1 MPLDY
6 LDTDLD
12 VLRLFLDVVLSSEDA
27 APDWDES
34 NRTEAISIDD
44 MRAVDSL
51 GESRGDR
58 EHSFSSP
65 LTKTGASAHKD
76 GCTHLF
82 RYILDPE
89 PAQVC
94 FSFPLLL
101 TTTAFLYPPF
111 NFLFLNMHAERA
123 FILVAGQ
130 HIQVADFGFNV
141 SQANADECGTW
152 CNTVTGQSMVSG
164 PSTSGRRH
172 SSHASI
178 RDDLAGGCCLDTED
192 SQLSRNHAAATGVA
206 AARNSHD
213 RHAHAY
219 RQTHEG
225 RELRSVPQVCDFRLS
240 TITQ

>member
-6 LDTDLD
+6 LDADLD
-12 VLRLFLDVVLSSEDA
+12 ALPLFLDVVLSSEDA
-27 APDWDES
+27 APDES
-34 NRTEAISIDD
+34 NRAEAISIDD

-76 GCTHLF
+76 GCSHLF
-82 RYILDPE
+82 HYILDPE

-94 FSFPLLL
+94 FSFPFLL
-101 TTTAFLYPPF
+101 TTTTFPYLPFKFLY
-111 NFLFLNMHAERA
+111 LNMHAERA
-123 FILVAGQ
+123 FLLVAGQ
-130 HIQVADFGFNV
+130 HIQVSDFAFDV

-152 CNTVTGQSMVSG
+152 CGPVPAQSRTLG
-164 PSTSGRRH
+164 PSFGGRRH
-172 SSHASI
+172 PSHASV
-178 RDDLAGGCCLDTED
+178 RDDLAGGCSLDTED
-192 SQLSRNHAAATGVA
+192 RQLSRNHAAATGVSA
-206 AARNSHD
+206 AHNSHD

-225 RELRSVPQVCDFRLS
+225 RELPPVPQVCDSQLS
-240 TITQ
+240 TVTQ